1 MRPIC
6 TTLGKP
12 ALTRWIIASTL
23 CFVAVGVSQVMG
35 AEFFVSPDGND
46 AWVDESK
53 TKIGYE
59 ISFNRYFHECTPP
72 GPLEEIEAAP
82 KQIKKEIADMQIS
95 PDIGKKWRS
104 A

>member
-23 CFVAVGVSQVMG
+23 CFVAVGVSQAMR
-35 AEFFVSPDGND
+35 AEFFVSPDGD
-46 AWVDESK
+46 EAWVDESK

-59 ISFNRYFHECTPP
+59 INFNRYLYQCTPTK
-72 GPLEEIEAAP
+72 PLEEIEANL
-82 KQIKKEIADMQIS
+82 KQIKKEIADML
-95 PDIGKKWRS
+95 
-104 A
+104 AEVTE